1 MTDELT
7 PLSKKHQVVLDNYL
21 ILFHQTKAY
30 MAAYPHATEMSARTA
45 AARLFADD
53 NFSKHLQARLSE
65 VHMSADEALKL
76 TADIAR
82 GDVASLMEITSVGGI
97 LDLKKAQ
104 ELGLTK
110 LIKKFK
116 QRTTT
121 RMSKTDE
128 GEDTETHDIEIELYN
143 TQDALRD
150 ILKIHGK
157 FIERTDITS
166 GNKPLEQKD
175 NNAGFERAIT
185 TLADA
190 LREIIPAKGSG
201 QVGEVDTA
209 K

>member
-1 MTDELT
+1 MTEAKQLT
-7 PLSKKHQVVLDNYL
+7 RKQQAFIDAYL
-21 ILFHQTKAY
+21 VCFNGA
-30 MAAYPHATEMSARTA
+30 E
-45 AARLFADD
+45 AARRAGYTPK
-53 NFSKHLQARLSE
+53 NARDTASDLLANPDISRQIDARMAE

-82 GDVASLMEITSVGGI
+82 GDVASLMEITSVGGN
-97 LDLKKAQ
+97 LDLRKAQ

-143 TQDALRD
+143 AQDALRD

-157 FIERTDITS
+157 FIDRTDLTS
-166 GNKPLEQKD
+166 NGETIAPVIIRVGVDIEQ
-175 NNAGFERAIT
+175 
-185 TLADA
+185 L
-190 LREIIPAKGSG
+190 
-201 QVGEVDTA
+201 
-209 K
+209 